1 MGFSL
6 TNSYSM
12 HQVIL
17 AHVCLFWVICHP
29 SRTFPPKE
37 LERETQNRLPFLP
50 IVKPHPFLPLTH
62 GLRPLYWL
70 GTSRCLSLMRAP
82 LLYESID
89 FLVFMRL
96 PLPASLFGLAACF
109 VACLTLVAWMSHW
122 VFILCMSFLLWVG
135 YCLGVGF
142 FFFNS
147 ALVSFHFWFM
157 G

>member
-89 FLVFMRL
+89 FLAFMRL
-96 PLPASLFGLAACF
+96 PLPASLFGLAMHSATHS
-109 VACLTLVAWMSHW
+109 TLCGVDESLG
-122 VFILCMSFLLWVG
+122 FILCISFLLWAG
-135 YCLGVGF
+135 YFLGMSL

-147 ALVSFHFWFM
+147 AIVFFFFQFV